1 MNTLKIV
8 TTQNIELEYDLAS
21 LGERIA
27 GYIIDSLILIAYLV
41 IILFIFIGGDLIR
54 WSDSLIFLF
63 IIPVFFYHLVS
74 EILMNGQTVGKK
86 VMNIK
91 IISLDGRPATIGQ
104 YLIRWLFRFVDFTI
118 TNCLGALICV
128 AVSEK
133 RQRIGDIVAGTAM
146 IKTVPRTAF
155 QQTLYTPVQPV
166 DYTVSF
172 PEVTQLGDKD
182 MQLIKEVIMSV
193 QKTGNHALALQAANK
208 IMETLHIQSAM
219 EPLHF
224 LQTVLADYNYL
235 TSVDNDA

>member
-146 IKTVPRTAF
+146 IKTIPRTAF

-208 IMETLHIQSAM
+208 IRETLQIQSGM

-235 TSVDNDA
+235 TSVENDA